1 MVTSLMTPSQK
12 TCGLF
17 FGLYFSL
24 CAACFFPKSTG
35 FSEEWL
41 LPKWYLAIMIAT
53 IIVMAEA
60 KLWTKHATAIEKPH
74 TRIPKSLLFSASVST
89 VSLLES
95 LYALALFFF
104 QDGTDASAISGT
116 FDNPSGLALCLC
128 LSLPFMYHVYKVS
141 RQKAVRVTVMT
152 AMLPTIISLWLSQS
166 RTGLLCLAGFLAII
180 IWTRPNSRKSAKFM
194 IMAAVCLGALTF
206 TAVNKQ
212 ASSEGRRFILERS
225 WELIA
230 QNPWTGHGSGGFE
243 REYMLMQA
251 EYFANHPNSHY
262 AWLADEVRH
271 PLNEF
276 VLAWIDY
283 GVAAPIMLA
292 LGFVS
297 AITVLAKKKKSFA
310 SALACTLAA
319 LFVFACFS
327 YPFKYPLSWV
337 MASLAPACLWTG
349 RLSDIFHKRI
359 QRAIPAILWGCSAII
374 LTGLATEYHYDRK
387 WSRAAQLALHGQS
400 ARAMPVYSDL
410 YRHYARNPYFLY
422 NYAAELFYAGHFH
435 AALQIAEE
443 CRTYWASYNLELLTG
458 DIFRHLKQY
467 RKAHTHY
474 QLAAHMCPVRFA
486 PLEGMYL
493 AYKASGNIHKSDSVA
508 NIIQAKEIKV
518 ISPEIIRIKNETNWK
533 NPITNSQGKQD

>member
-1 MVTSLMTPSQK
+1 MVTSLMTPFQK

-17 FGLYFSL
+17 FGLYLSL

-41 LPKWYLAIMIAT
+41 LPKWYLTIMVST
-53 IIVMAEA
+53 IIVMTEA
-60 KLWTKHATAIEKPH
+60 VLRTKLSPV
-74 TRIPKSLLFSASVST
+74 RIPRVFLFSIALSVT
-89 VSLLES
+89 TFLES
-95 LYALALFFF
+95 LYALITFFF
-104 QDGTDASAISGT
+104 QDKTEETGISGT
-116 FDNPSGLALCLC
+116 FDNPAGLALSLC
-128 LSLPFMYHVYKVS
+128 LSLPFMYHVAQKS
-141 RQKAVRVTVMT
+141 RRKTMRAIQFV
-152 AMLPTIISLWLSQS
+152 TIIPAVAALWLSQS
-166 RTGLLCLAGFLAII
+166 RTGLLCFAGFLTIMACTHPKSGKKTKAAII
-180 IWTRPNSRKSAKFM
+180 VSTCA
-194 IMAAVCLGALTF
+194 GALLF
-206 TAVNKQ
+206 TVTRKQ
-212 ASSEGRRFILERS
+212 DSSNGRWFILERS
-225 WELIA
+225 WELIT
-230 QNPWTGHGSGGFE
+230 QNPWTGHGRGGFE
-243 REYMLMQA
+243 REYMLVQA
-251 EYFANHPNSHY
+251 EYFASHPNSDY

-276 VLAWIDY
+276 VLAWINY
-283 GVAAPIMLA
+283 GVAVPIMLVLSFVVA
-292 LGFVS
+292 IVTLAGGKNGFS
-297 AITVLAKKKKSFA
+297 P
-310 SALACTLAA
+310 ALACSLAA
-319 LFVFACFS
+319 LFLFACFS

-337 MASLAPACLWTG
+337 MASLAPACLWTDH
-349 RLSDIFHKRI
+349 LSDIFHKRV
-359 QRAIPAILWGCSAII
+359 QRAFPAILWGCSAII

-493 AYKASGNIHKSDSVA
+493 AYKASGNIHKADSVA